1 MSAASRVPAG
11 DTVDMSF
18 GSHLREYR
26 EHRGWSLA
34 DLSIATHYSRGH
46 LSNIENDRK
55 APTADLARL
64 CDEALRA
71 RGELIAEAKRATTAR
86 LDRLP
91 WQTAELVS
99 RMRASD
105 TTPGTLDTLNAT
117 VLELCCQYA
126 YRDALELRQEAHEWL
141 RHVGEL
147 LRRPVGLKAH
157 QELLLAGGWLALLTG
172 CVEYDLGMRAGA
184 ESTRVAAMQLGAE
197 AGHPAIVGWAHE
209 MSAWFALTQ
218 GRLRN
223 VIDAAQA
230 GQLAAP
236 ADSVRVQL
244 IAQEA
249 KARARLGEKGLAP
262 LLEFGRE
269 VLHRLP
275 YPDRPDNHFQV
286 DPAKWEYYAMDVHR
300 LAGDDDLTRRYAA
313 TVIADSLAPD
323 GHELAPMRIAE
334 SRLSLAIVA
343 AREGDLEQAVTLG
356 MAGLHGA
363 RQSKPHL
370 IMVAAELEQELRERF
385 AGEALAEDF
394 REAVRTV

>member
-1 MSAASRVPAG
+1 
-11 DTVDMSF
+11 MSF
-18 GSHLREYR
+18 GSRLREYR
-26 EHRGWSLA
+26 EHRGWSLR
-34 DLSIATHYSRGH
+34 DLSNATHYSRGH

-55 APTADLARL
+55 APTSDLARL

-71 RGELIAEAKRATTAR
+71 RGELIAEARRTTTAR

-91 WQTAELVS
+91 WQTAELIS

-105 TTPGTLDTLNAT
+105 LTPGALESLNAT
-117 VLELCCQYA
+117 VLDLCCQYA

-141 RHVGEL
+141 RHVAEL

-157 QELLLAGGWLALLTG
+157 QELLVAGGWLALLAG

-184 ESTRVAAMQLGAE
+184 ESTRTAAMQLGAE
-197 AGHPAIVGWAHE
+197 AGHPAIIGWSHE

-218 GRLRN
+218 GRFKN
-223 VIDAAQA
+223 AIDAAQA

-236 ADSVRVQL
+236 RDSARVQL

-249 KARARLGEKGLAP
+249 KARARLGEKGLAR
-262 LLEFGRE
+262 LLESGRD
-269 VLHRLP
+269 VLHQLP

-286 DPAKWEYYAMDVHR
+286 DPAKWDYYAMDVHR
-300 LAGDDDLTRRYAA
+300 LAGDDELTRRHAT
-313 TVIADSLAPD
+313 TVIADSVAPD

-334 SRLSLAIVA
+334 CRLSLAVVA
-343 AREGDLEQAVTLG
+343 ARQGDLEHAVSLG
-356 MAGLHGA
+356 LAALGGA

-370 IMVAAELEQELRERF
+370 AMVAAELDQALGDRF
-385 AGEALAEDF
+385 PGESLTVDF
-394 REAVRTV
+394 REAVRALFTS

>member
-1 MSAASRVPAG
+1 
-11 DTVDMSF
+11 
-18 GSHLREYR
+18 
-26 EHRGWSLA
+26 
-34 DLSIATHYSRGH
+34 
-46 LSNIENDRK
+46 
-55 APTADLARL
+55 
-64 CDEALRA
+64 
-71 RGELIAEAKRATTAR
+71 
-86 LDRLP
+86 
-91 WQTAELVS
+91 
-99 RMRASD
+99 
-105 TTPGTLDTLNAT
+105 
-117 VLELCCQYA
+117 
-126 YRDALELRQEAHEWL
+126 
-141 RHVGEL
+141 
-147 LRRPVGLKAH
+147 
-157 QELLLAGGWLALLTG
+157 
-172 CVEYDLGMRAGA
+172 
-184 ESTRVAAMQLGAE
+184 MQLGAE

-244 IAQEA
+244 VAQEA
-249 KARARLGEKGLAP
+249 KARARLGEQGLAP
-262 LLEFGRE
+262 LLESGRE

-286 DPAKWEYYAMDVHR
+286 DPGKWDYYAMDVHR
-300 LAGDDDLTRRYAA
+300 LAGDDDLTRLYAS

-334 SRLSLAIVA
+334 CRLSLAIVA
-343 AREGDLEQAVTLG
+343 AREGDLEQAVSLG

-370 IMVAAELEQELRERF
+370 IMVAAELEQVLRERF

-394 REAVRTV
+394 HEAVRAV